1 VKSPITVPVL
11 EPPRAPAGV
20 PRRRA
25 TFALMLGIPPVTAA
39 LVDLVVPAQRPA
51 IPDRAGTALITAG
64 VALHPQSSQEEA
76 P

>member
-1 VKSPITVPVL
+1 
-11 EPPRAPAGV
+11 
-20 PRRRA
+20 
-25 TFALMLGIPPVTAA
+25 MLGIPPVTAA